1 MNGYLK
7 RYKKQVALED
17 VVLLINKLYPEDS
30 FKVKLVP
37 AMKEIVY
44 IGMGG
49 AYEDAITRSRPT
61 SDAGMELDG
70 YCIITP
76 DSPIGGAI
84 LGRSEKDDVQVMTP
98 GGKSI
103 YTIFSVQKNNPVC

>member
-37 AMKEIVY
+37 ATKEIVY
-44 IGMGG
+44 IGMAGH
-49 AYEDAITRSRPT
+49 TR
-61 SDAGMELDG
+61 M
-70 YCIITP
+70 
-76 DSPIGGAI
+76 
-84 LGRSEKDDVQVMTP
+84 Q
-98 GGKSI
+98 
-103 YTIFSVQKNNPVC
+103 